1 MTDSNAH
8 SAGKMM
14 TRAALY
20 GLVSLALY
28 FLLYFFED
36 AILEFTARGGWYF
49 IAPVAIAFV
58 FSYFHGAFTSHFWD
72 TLGIKAKK

>member
-1 MTDSNAH
+1 MPDSNMH
-8 SAGKMM
+8 LAGKMM
-14 TRAALY
+14 TRASLY

-36 AILEFTARGGWYF
+36 AILEFTSRGNWYF

-58 FSYFHGAFTSHFWD
+58 FSFFHGAFTSHFWD
-72 TLGIKAKK
+72 SLGIKAKK

>member
-1 MTDSNAH
+1 MANSNTP

-14 TRAALY
+14 TRAAFY
-20 GLVSLALY
+20 GFVSLVLY

-36 AILEFTARGGWYF
+36 AILAFTSRGGWYF
-49 IAPVAIAFV
+49 IAPIVIAFV

>member
-1 MTDSNAH
+1 MPDSKTQ
-8 SAGKMM
+8 SAGKML
-14 TRAALY
+14 TRATVY
-20 GLVSLALY
+20 GTVSLALY

-36 AILEFTARGGWYF
+36 SILEFTSRGGWYF

-72 TLGIKAKK
+72 SLGIKAKK